1 MALVAAS
8 ALANGPV
15 RQGKNLLGVFPF
27 NNGRNAAAGHD
38 DHHHDHHHD
47 EAHHAAHPQTN
58 FDARSQ
64 RQGASNQDVALDIG
78 SIAAAGER
86 CIDKVVMVEETEYDD
101 IITCKHSYSEKCHTT
116 YTTDFEPQ
124 QEEEC
129 EETFTKS
136 CFIEYKKVA
145 SDEQIKFCHTPLIC
159 EGEGPEECK
168 TVYESQC
175 ETR

>member
-1 MALVAAS
+1 MDRHI
-8 ALANGPV
+8 V
-15 RQGKNLLGVFPF
+15 RLL
-27 NNGRNAAAGHD
+27 D
-38 DHHHDHHHD
+38 
-47 EAHHAAHPQTN
+47 Q
-58 FDARSQ
+58 
-64 RQGASNQDVALDIG
+64 
-78 SIAAAGER
+78 
-86 CIDKVVMVEETEYDD
+86 VVMVEETEYDEE
-101 IITCKHSYSEKCHTT
+101 IVCQHSYSERCHTT

-129 EETFTKS
+129 EENFKKS

-145 SDEQIKFCHTPLIC
+145 SDEAVQFCHTPLVC